1 MIRARPHDAQISP
14 ATANGLHSL
23 QTQSQSRLRS
33 DFDEL
38 SRAGFPPSPPIKL
51 IGMTSHDNTSTF
63 SNRIAIIGCGH
74 VGASVGYALL
84 LSGFAREIVLLDADP
99 RHAGG
104 EAMDLQHAVPL
115 ARPVRVWAGD
125 YKDAARANIAV
136 IAAGVGSHP
145 GESRLDL
152 LGRNVLV
159 VDDCLRRLMDE
170 GFNGIVLMTTNP
182 VDILAQVAQEVSGLA
197 VGRVIGS
204 GTVLD
209 TARLRAMLGE
219 ALGME
224 ARSVHAYIIGEHGD
238 SEIAAWSAAHV
249 AGVPLKDYC
258 ATAAP
263 GCPDFDDLLGRV
275 RRAAPEIIE
284 RKGYTSYAIA
294 SCVVRICEAVLR
306 DEHTVLPVST
316 MTRGQYGI
324 EGVYL
329 SLPCVVGRE
338 GVERVIELPLNA
350 EERDGLRASAAVL
363 QRTLESLRRTPPQHA
378 NM

>member
-1 MIRARPHDAQISP
+1 
-14 ATANGLHSL
+14 
-23 QTQSQSRLRS
+23 
-33 DFDEL
+33 
-38 SRAGFPPSPPIKL
+38 
-51 IGMTSHDNTSTF
+51 MTRDDNTSAI
-63 SNRIAIIGCGH
+63 SNRIAVIGCGH
-74 VGASVGYALL
+74 VGASLAYALL
-84 LSGFAREIVLLDADP
+84 LSGFAREIVLLDADS
-99 RHAGG
+99 RRAEG

-125 YKDAARANIAV
+125 YSEAARANIAV
-136 IAAGVGSHP
+136 ITAGVGSRP
-145 GESRLDL
+145 GETRLDL
-152 LGRNVLV
+152 LGRNVRV
-159 VDDCLRRLMDE
+159 VGDCLQRLMAE
-170 GFNGIVLMTTNP
+170 GFDGIVLMTTNP
-182 VDILAQVAQEVSGLA
+182 VDILAQVAQQVSGLP

-224 ARSVHAYIIGEHGD
+224 ARSIHAYIIGEHGD

-258 ATAAP
+258 ASAP
-263 GCPDFDDLLGRV
+263 SCPDFDDLLKRV
-275 RRAAPEIIE
+275 RRAAPDIIE

-329 SLPCVVGRE
+329 SLPCVVGRN
-338 GVERVIELPLNA
+338 GVERVIELQLNE
-350 EERDGLRASAAVL
+350 EEREGLRASASV
-363 QRTLESLRRTPPQHA
+363 LRRTLDSLRSETERA
-378 NM
+378 T